1 MKIYLVCGIDHESYE
16 NVEFSFHRNLHLA
29 KKQALQNIK
38 DNVIASGNAELSE
51 DEIMQNTRMD
61 LYKEMDNNYKRI
73 NGTRCH
79 SCDWENPV
87 PKVGVLSFYSNRI
100 LEVEVNDGDFLCIW
114 HHAYQGIDIGI
125 LNIGTEEDCITL
137 AQKTSQEDCITLAQK
152 TSQEDYENCEDAI
165 DYEISEY
172 KDRWCISFDDLV
184 EWRVWSVIQFRE
196 ANIIE

>member
-100 LEVEVNDGDFLCIW
+100 LE
-114 HHAYQGIDIGI
+114 
-125 LNIGTEEDCITL
+125 
-137 AQKTSQEDCITLAQK
+137 
-152 TSQEDYENCEDAI
+152 
-165 DYEISEY
+165 
-172 KDRWCISFDDLV
+172 
-184 EWRVWSVIQFRE
+184 
-196 ANIIE
+196 

>member
-51 DEIMQNTRMD
+51 DEIMQNTHMD

-79 SCDWENPV
+79 GCDWENPV
-87 PKVGVLSFYSNRI
+87 PKVGVLRFYSNCI

-125 LNIGTEEDCITL
+125 LNIGTEEDCM
-137 AQKTSQEDCITLAQK
+137 TLAQK

-196 ANIIE
+196 ADIIE

>member
-1 MKIYLVCGIDHESYE
+1 MKIYLVCGIDHENYE

-29 KKQALQNIK
+29 KKQAIQNIK

-73 NGTRCH
+73 SGTRCH

-87 PKVGVLSFYSNRI
+87 PKVGVSSFYSNRI
-100 LEVEVNDGDFLCIW
+100 LEIEVNNGDFLCIW
-114 HHAYQGIDIGI
+114 HHAYQGIDICV
-125 LNIGTEEDCITL
+125 LSIGTEEDCI
-137 AQKTSQEDCITLAQK
+137 ALAQK

-165 DYEISEY
+165 DYEISEH

-196 ANIIE
+196 ADIIE

>member
-16 NVEFSFHRNLHLA
+16 NVEFSFHRSFHLA
-29 KKQALQNIK
+29 KEQALQNIK
-38 DNVIASGNAELSE
+38 DNIIASGNAELSE
-51 DEIMQNTRMD
+51 NEIMQNTRMD

-87 PKVGVLSFYSNRI
+87 PKVGVPSFYSNRI
-100 LEVEVNDGDFLCIW
+100 LEIEVNNGDFLCIW
-114 HHAYQGIDIGI
+114 HHAYQGIDIGV
-125 LNIGTEEDCITL
+125 LNIGTEEDCI
-137 AQKTSQEDCITLAQK
+137 ALAQK

-196 ANIIE
+196 ADIIE

>member
-73 NGTRCH
+73 NGTRCY

-137 AQKTSQEDCITLAQK
+137 AQKTSQED
-152 TSQEDYENCEDAI
+152 YENCEDAI

-172 KDRWCISFDDLV
+172 KDRWCISFNDLV

>member
-1 MKIYLVCGIDHESYE
+1 MMVIFYAYGITLI
-16 NVEFSFHRNLHLA
+16 R
-29 KKQALQNIK
+29 
-38 DNVIASGNAELSE
+38 
-51 DEIMQNTRMD
+51 
-61 LYKEMDNNYKRI
+61 
-73 NGTRCH
+73 
-79 SCDWENPV
+79 
-87 PKVGVLSFYSNRI
+87 
-100 LEVEVNDGDFLCIW
+100 
-114 HHAYQGIDIGI
+114 GIDIGI

-137 AQKTSQEDCITLAQK
+137 AKK